1 MMLNFEEKEM
11 NGGVQRLFVFDN
23 GYGASVIKHKGSY
36 GFSEGLWELAVIIW
50 SDDVQSYNLDYST
63 PITDDVIGYLA
74 ESEVDSILKQIMEL
88 PSKK

>member
-1 MMLNFEEKEM
+1 MLNFEEKEM

>member
-1 MMLNFEEKEM
+1 MINFKEKEM